1 MHRCNDFIVPGISR
15 REFLKLLAAGGVV
28 ALGGAAGLGTFS
40 TKNNIK
46 HAAAQPSGT
55 WSNGPK
61 TLNHAVHLALL
72 HTGKVLYV
80 AGSGYHNPSASGP
93 YKAGIWDPKTNSQTE
108 YTLDEDLFCA
118 GQAVLPNGNVLFM
131 GGTLKYPFQTKNHL
145 WWGLDAAYEFDVRS
159 EKFLERPSMTH
170 GRWYPTA
177 VVLDSGKVQ
186 VLEGYDE
193 YGYHN
198 LLTEIYDPDTESWT
212 ISYDPN
218 TSRTYCVGCSA
229 KRCANVPGA
238 GSPCYGG
245 PNKGV
250 NPVAGLYPRMHL
262 MPSGLVAAVGQKIAR
277 RFWNPATGKWY
288 GAGSGRQR
296 SYGTS
301 VLLPLQNTAAE
312 RGKILVCGGSE
323 KTGYPAVA
331 TNTAEILEP
340 NGFKLNSRFIASMKY
355 QRRYCNPVL
364 LPTGK
369 VIIFGGTRENNDLS
383 LAVYNPEIF
392 DPVTEQWSELPP
404 HSVPRF
410 YHSGAILLLDGR
422 VWTAGSSYSAKKFD
436 LRTEIFSP
444 SYVSES
450 RPTISGAPSSGS
462 YGGTISIPTPDSSNI
477 SAVSLV
483 RISSTTHHY
492 NTDQRLVW
500 LQIRSRAPNK
510 VTVSAPINGRLAPPG
525 YYMIHVLDG
534 SGVPSAGSVIKI

>member
-15 REFLKLLAAGGVV
+15 REFLKLLAAGGIV
-28 ALGGAAGLGTFS
+28 AVGGAAGLGTLS
-40 TKNNIK
+40 SKNSK
-46 HAAAQPSGT
+46 QAMAQSSGT
-55 WSNGPK
+55 WSDGPK
-61 TLNHAVHLALL
+61 TQSHAVHLALL

-80 AGSGYHNPSASGP
+80 AGSGYHNKSADGP
-93 YKAGIWDPKTNSQTE
+93 YKAGVWDPATNSQTE
-108 YTLDEDLFCA
+108 YDMDEDLFCA
-118 GQAVLPNGNVLFM
+118 GQAVLPNGNVLFV
-131 GGTLKYPFQTKNHL
+131 GGTLQYPFQTKNHL
-145 WWGLDAAYEFDVRS
+145 WWGLNVAYEFDVQS
-159 EKFLERPSMTH
+159 ETFLARPSMAH

-198 LLTEIYDPDTESWT
+198 LLTEIYDPDTASWT

-229 KRCANVPGA
+229 SRCANIPGA

-262 MPSGLVAAVGQKIAR
+262 MPSGLVAVVGQKIAR
-277 RFWNPATGKWY
+277 RFWNPATGRWY
-288 GAGSGRQR
+288 GTGSGTQR

-301 VLLPLQNTAAE
+301 VILPLQNIAE
-312 RGKILVCGGSE
+312 EKGRILVCGGSE
-323 KTGYPAVA
+323 KTSYPALA
-331 TNTAEILEP
+331 TNSAEILEP
-340 NGFKLNSRFIASMKY
+340 SGFKINSRFIKSMKY

-364 LPTGK
+364 LPTGQ

-383 LAVYNPEIF
+383 LAVYNPEMF
-392 DPVTEQWSELPP
+392 DPVTEGWSELPP

-422 VWTAGSSYSAKKFD
+422 VWTAGCSYSASKFD

-444 SYVSES
+444 SYISEP
-450 RPTISGAPSSGS
+450 RPVISGAPTGGS
-462 YGGTISIPTPDSSNI
+462 YGGTISIPTPDASGI

-492 NTDQRLVW
+492 NTDQRLIW
-500 LQIRSRAPNK
+500 LQIRSKGPDK
-510 VTVSAPINGRLAPPG
+510 VTVSAPINSRLAPPG

-534 SGVPSAGSVIKI
+534 NGVPSAGSVIKI